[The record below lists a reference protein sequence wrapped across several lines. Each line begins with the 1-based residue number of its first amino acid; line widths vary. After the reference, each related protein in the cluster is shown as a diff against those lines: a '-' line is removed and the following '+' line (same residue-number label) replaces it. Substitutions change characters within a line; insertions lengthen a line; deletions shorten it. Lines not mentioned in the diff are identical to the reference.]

1 MVVYISHS
9 RQNAG
14 IANKLFDALQSRQ
27 VKPWLDQRDL
37 DAGADWNEQVA
48 SAIRSA
54 DAIVFLIGPP
64 GPDDRFQ
71 NFEWQQVVDEEA
83 YLDASKALIPI
94 VIGGAEI
101 PGFLRV
107 RKSLSVSPSSM
118 DFEALA
124 DAIVASVHTPGDTVD
139 PEQLERGRK
148 AREQALQNLREYTRE
163 LAEQEAKQAPLRALK

>member
-1 MVVYISHS
+1 MVDYISHS
-9 RQNAG
+9 RHNAG

-37 DAGADWNEQVA
+37 DAGADWDEQVA

-83 YLDASKALIPI
+83 YLDPSKALIPI
-94 VIGGAEI
+94 IIGGAEM

-107 RKSLSVSPSSM
+107 RKPIVVSTGSM
-118 DFEALA
+118 DVQTLA
-124 DAIVASVHTPGDTVD
+124 DAIADAIQKPGDTVD
-139 PEQLERGRK
+139 PEQLERGRR
-148 AREQALQNLREYTRE
+148 AREQALQNLREYSRE
-163 LAEQEAKQAPLRALK
+163 LAEQEAKRAPLRALK